1 LAEYLYDPANCDPGF
16 WCGCSSTDPELCIPS
31 NDTSTTL
38 WGGRFTT
45 TNKTTGEKIVLV
57 GRFGENLNQCPPG
70 YFCPGREDVGRCVDL
85 CIPSMYCPDP
95 AEMNPCPKGKFC
107 PVATVEPMSCEGME
121 RCSSEG
127 QRRFKVDQAVT
138 TTAAVLIVSIVY
150 LYLGKFLLNR
160 HARRSK
166 QAKLEIKASN
176 CPDDDENTWGSGED
190 KHPHM
195 ATRRRSTLTPPEMT
209 LDIEFEKLS
218 LTIPEVG
225 TLMSGVTGSL
235 VHGNLTAI
243 MGPSGAGK
251 CIG

>member
-1 LAEYLYDPANCDPGF
+1 
-16 WCGCSSTDPELCIPS
+16 
-31 NDTSTTL
+31 
-38 WGGRFTT
+38 
-45 TNKTTGEKIVLV
+45 
-57 GRFGENLNQCPPG
+57 
-70 YFCPGREDVGRCVDL
+70 
-85 CIPSMYCPDP
+85 
-95 AEMNPCPKGKFC
+95 
-107 PVATVEPMSCEGME
+107 ME